1 MAAGVCLRRYDNHG
15 QAMDQAKAVATSP
28 PAGDSIVRCTTERI
42 ELLIASSFRN
52 GKPHS
57 FRFADGERFHQ
68 DQWSRSLWSLVLG
81 PDRTG
86 GWHRAVLGPAT
97 YSSGSGV

>member
-15 QAMDQAKAVATSP
+15 QAIDQAKAVATSP

-68 DQWSRSLWSLVLG
+68 D
-81 PDRTG
+81 
-86 GWHRAVLGPAT
+86 
-97 YSSGSGV
+97 